1 MFAAYRAL
9 INVNVISCRIL
20 SPHEQDMMTTTR
32 FLLDNTALFALC
44 YLIHDFNRNSRR
56 LTRNLRGVARHLL
69 FCYARDDH
77 FAPKR
82 CSMMSWAMLQHDEL
96 GNAAA

>member
-32 FLLDNTALFALC
+32 FLLDNTALIALC
-44 YLIHDFNRNSRR
+44 YLVHDLNRNSRR
-56 LTRNLRGVARHLL
+56 LTRNLRGVL
-69 FCYARDDH
+69 
-77 FAPKR
+77 APQDI
-82 CSMMSWAMLQHDEL
+82 CSFVSHEMIIVLMPSTL
-96 GNAAA
+96 